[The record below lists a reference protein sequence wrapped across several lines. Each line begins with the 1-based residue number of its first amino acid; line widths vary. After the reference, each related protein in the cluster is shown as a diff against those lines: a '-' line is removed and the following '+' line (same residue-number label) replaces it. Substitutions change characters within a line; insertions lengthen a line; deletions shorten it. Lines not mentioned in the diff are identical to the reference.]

1 MATLGPFQW
10 TVPNASLNS
19 IVVDFC
25 AAHGYTTA
33 VIDESGVSSPNPETR
48 PQFMRRMMKE
58 FITQSV
64 RSYRA
69 AQAYAAADAAIE
81 PANLE

>member
-10 TVPNASLNS
+10 TVPDGTLNS
-19 IVVDFC
+19 IVIDFC
-25 AAHGYTTA
+25 AAHGYTATIA
-33 VIDESGVSSPNPETR
+33 DDLGGSMPNPEPR
-48 PQFMRRMMKE
+48 PQFMKRMMKE
-58 FITQSV
+58 FIANSV

-81 PANLE
+81 PASLE